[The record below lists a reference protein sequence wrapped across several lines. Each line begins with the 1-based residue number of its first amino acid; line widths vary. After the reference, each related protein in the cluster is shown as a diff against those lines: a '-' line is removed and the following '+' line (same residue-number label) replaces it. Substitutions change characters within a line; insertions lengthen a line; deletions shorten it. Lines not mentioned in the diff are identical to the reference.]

1 MLFYT
6 LSEVLSLN
14 EYLVLLN
21 EPKPLKAG
29 SVGFI
34 YIKHTV
40 MKTIATLIF
49 VLFIGVAAQAQ
60 TATEEVKV
68 ETIEMTIV
76 TSTTSEEATL
86 ETATE
91 VARLYKYKN
100 SRVKK
105 ALSFTTKR
113 NKAKMA

>member
-1 MLFYT
+1 
-6 LSEVLSLN
+6 
-14 EYLVLLN
+14 
-21 EPKPLKAG
+21 
-29 SVGFI
+29 
-34 YIKHTV
+34 

-76 TSTTSEEATL
+76 TSTASEEVTL

-113 NKAKMA
+113 NNAKMA

>member
-1 MLFYT
+1 
-6 LSEVLSLN
+6 
-14 EYLVLLN
+14 
-21 EPKPLKAG
+21 
-29 SVGFI
+29 
-34 YIKHTV
+34 

-76 TSTTSEEATL
+76 TSTASEEVTL